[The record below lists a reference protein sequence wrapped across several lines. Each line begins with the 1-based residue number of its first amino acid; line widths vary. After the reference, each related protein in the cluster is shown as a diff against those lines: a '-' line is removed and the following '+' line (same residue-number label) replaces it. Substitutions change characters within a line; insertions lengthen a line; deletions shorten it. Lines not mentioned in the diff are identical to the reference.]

1 MNETAMYSDA
11 AVEFEVREMLE
22 IIFLSILDLSIPA
35 QSRTQTRP
43 PATGLSQSVLT
54 TVLAQPK

>member
-35 QSRTQTRP
+35 QSQT
-43 PATGLSQSVLT
+43 
-54 TVLAQPK
+54 